1 MLNVRK
7 LFKANW
13 IVVLV
18 FGLVMSMTTILFSG
32 FSNKLFDMNHVYSC
46 SSYDAS
52 GYLPRDTF
60 TDKNSY
66 YSNLSYVSLSS
77 ENKTI
82 STNTLMCKNDVDY
95 CNTHFVNLNGEQI
108 NDRGLL
114 ITDCSLSKNT
124 AEHYSLKI
132 GDKIRVKTIASYEFT
147 IKYIFD
153 NFYGF
158 DEPNYFGDEYLIILG
173 ENADLVASLQSYN
186 TYVLAD
192 ENFVF
197 GSSGMLNSR
206 QNTLSKIRTYN
217 AMIYSGFSFLVIVS
231 LIITLLFFSKD
242 IDNDF
247 KYRYINGFK
256 KKTAIKGIL
265 ENSVNKWFWM
275 FMPSILVYSI
285 VTLII
290 GSFSWLIFGLL
301 ILSMF
306 LCSLCSFAVFI
317 NLFAKLNK
325 RRAL

>member
-1 MLNVRK
+1 MLNIRK

-13 IVVLV
+13 IVALV

-60 TDKNSY
+60 ADKNSY

-77 ENKTI
+77 DNKII
-82 STNTLMCKNDVDY
+82 STNTLMCKNDVNY
-95 CNTHFVNLNGEQI
+95 CNTHFVNINGEQI
-108 NDRGLL
+108 VDRGLL
-114 ITDCSLSKNT
+114 DADCSLSKNT

-132 GDKIRVKTIASYEFT
+132 GDTIKVKTIASYDFT

-173 ENADLVASLQSYN
+173 ENTDLINSLQSYN

-192 ENFVF
+192 KNFVF

-206 QNTLSKIRTYN
+206 HNTLTKIRTYN
-217 AMIYSGFSFLVIVS
+217 ALIYSGFSFLVIVS
-231 LIITLLFFSKD
+231 LIITLLFFSND
-242 IDNDF
+242 IDNDL
-247 KYRYINGFK
+247 KYHYINGFK
-256 KKTAIKGIL
+256 KKTAIKGIFI
-265 ENSVNKWFWM
+265 NSFNKWFWM
-275 FMPSILVYSI
+275 FVPSILVYSI
-285 VTLII
+285 VTLFIS
-290 GSFSWLIFGLL
+290 SFSWPIFSFL

-306 LCSLCSFAVFI
+306 LCSICSFVIFAI
-317 NLFAKLNK
+317 LFAKLNK